1 MLRTSKH
8 ILKYQTTHKTNI
20 LDQIYDDYKS
30 CLQYYIDLILTEQL
44 PLKKFLSTKDL
55 PIYSNLDKSHW
66 RAACYK
72 QASEI
77 VRSNIKYQSNKRY
90 KRYKKVY
97 AYFKKHNR
105 QILFLSKKFKELNLK
120 SIINHI
126 KIEMGNISINLDAN
140 ITNTEK
146 SFHFDEF
153 IRITTPYLK
162 EDNKI
167 WYQTI
172 KIPLK
177 HHKQSNKYKKWN
189 RKSTIQLSKTNDN
202 FYISLFYEKDQPN
215 IKSKGSNLGLDCGY
229 KKLIAASDNQIIGK
243 EMERLYLSIS
253 RKQQGSKNFKQSLT
267 ERDKLINQYCNELD
281 LSNINHL
288 IVEDLK
294 NVKHKSKFSKKFN
307 NKLQRWSYVK
317 TLTKLERLCEE
328 NGVQFTKVNPA
339 YTSQTCSSC
348 ETIDKTNRKGEVY
361 QCNVCSLEIDAD
373 INAAINILH
382 RGVSNCADIIPLSQ
396 ESLGN

>member
-1 MLRTSKH
+1 MIRTSKH

-30 CLQYYIDLILTEQL
+30 CLQYYIDLIITGQL

-66 RAACYK
+66 RAICYK

-77 VRSNIKYQSNKRY
+77 VRSNIKHQSNKRY

-105 QILFLSKKFKELNLK
+105 QILFLSKKFKELNLE

-126 KIEMGNISINLDAN
+126 KIEMENISINLDAN

-162 EDNKI
+162 DDSKI

-177 HHKQSNKYKKWN
+177 HHRQSNKYKKWN
-189 RKSTIQLSKTNDN
+189 RKSTIQLKKINDN
-202 FYISLFYEKDQPN
+202 LYINLFYEKEQPI
-215 IKSKGSNLGLDCGY
+215 IKSKGQSLGLDCGY
-229 KKLIAASDNQIIGK
+229 KKLIATSNNQIIGK
-243 EMERLYLSIS
+243 ELEQVYESIS
-253 RKQQGSKNFKQSLT
+253 RKKQNSTNFNQSLV
-267 ERDKLINQYCNELD
+267 ERDKLINQFCNELD

-288 IVEDLK
+288 VVEDLK

-307 NKLQRWSYVK
+307 NKLQRWSYEK
-317 TLTKLERLCEE
+317 TLAKLERLCEE
-328 NGVQFTKVNPA
+328 NGVFFQKVNPA
-339 YTSQTCSSC
+339 YTSQTCSNC
-348 ETIDKTNRKGEVY
+348 GTIDKTNRKGESY
-361 QCNVCSLEIDAD
+361 QCNVCSLSMDAD
-373 INAAINILH
+373 INASINILH
-382 RGVSNCADIIPLSQ
+382 RGVSNCADIIPLPQ
-396 ESLGN
+396 KSLDN